1 MKPPPPGGRKVPLG
15 DQRLT
20 RNQLSNEELDAVVV
34 RSLSRL
40 PTYGPSRF
48 FAGKVMSRV
57 ALPAPRA
64 VLAWRR
70 SRAWLAQ
77 PRRALTLAGAYALS
91 ATIALIIAVP
101 WLVQHSPV
109 FGMAY
114 DWTVA
119 RGGALLREAALAVA
133 GWTLSSGIADAV
145 RSVPLTA
152 TTAWVLAF
160 AATLA
165 YAAGAIG
172 LHFLLRAPREKQH
185 APVRIPS

>member
-1 MKPPPPGGRKVPLG
+1 MPLG
-15 DQRLT
+15 DKELT
-20 RNQLSNEELDAVVV
+20 RNHLSNEELDALVV

-77 PRRALTLAGAYALS
+77 PRRAFALAGAYALA
-91 ATIALIIAVP
+91 ATIALIVAVP
-101 WLVQHSPV
+101 WLVQHSPA

-114 DWTVA
+114 DWVMA

-133 GWTLSSGIADAV
+133 SWTLSSGIADLV
-145 RSVPLTA
+145 RSVSLSA
-152 TTAWVLAF
+152 TSVWVLAF
-160 AATLA
+160 AATVA
-165 YAAGAIG
+165 YAAGAIS
-172 LHFLLRAPREKQH
+172 LHFLLRAPREKH